1 MLQCFVGHDRT
12 QVGAADADVDDV
24 ANAFAGVPL
33 PRAAPHAIGE
43 IGHLVQHGVD
53 LRHDVLAIHDDGCSS
68 GRAKGYMQ
76 DRAVFRNVDFVAA
89 EHGLDAPAESA
100 VLRQPEEQFQGLP
113 GYAIFRVI
121 QVQADR
127 FDRHALAAGGILR
140 KKLAQMQLTDLLI
153 VTCKALP
160 CLALIERRD
169 LLGHLVSFALRRE
182 TVVRPSTWAT
192 SPGSAGL
199 LEGGALGSDHA
210 HELVPRIDERL
221 GPFVLEPCGQV
232 IDIDAGRTE
241 PASIRFRNR
250 RRRPT

>member
-1 MLQCFVGHDRT
+1 
-12 QVGAADADVDDV
+12 
-24 ANAFAGVPL
+24 
-33 PRAAPHAIGE
+33 
-43 IGHLVQHGVD
+43 
-53 LRHDVLAIHDDGCSS
+53 
-68 GRAKGYMQ
+68 MQ

-169 LLGHLVSFALRRE
+169 LLRSSFFTCMEASSE
-182 TVVRPSTWAT
+182 PAV
-192 SPGSAGL
+192 G
-199 LEGGALGSDHA
+199 LGSWHGL
-210 HELVPRIDERL
+210 H
-221 GPFVLEPCGQV
+221 PF
-232 IDIDAGRTE
+232 A
-241 PASIRFRNR
+241 R
-250 RRRPT
+250 RRTWKPAQAV